1 MLQLLL
7 LLLLLLSI
15 SLDVS
20 HLIAEAAAAAKPPVS
35 FSFNFSDPS
44 TYSLD
49 DLLFEGDAAKPKD
62 GLVDL
67 TSGRSCYPYCP
78 AGRMSYAHPVQL
90 YDDTTGGE
98 KVVVASFSTRFTF
111 TIRPIDDGIR
121 GDGLAFFLA
130 SYPSKLPANSF
141 GGNLGL
147 INNGTTT
154 AFGSDRFIAVEFD
167 TYNNTFDPKSINHIG
182 IDINSVVSSLNT
194 TLLPNFSLNGTM
206 TAHIEFN
213 GITQM
218 LVASLWLAGRPWSA
232 APDYQVSLRLPDP
245 ITSLLL
251 PQVAVGFTGA
261 TADLKELNQ
270 IMLWSFNSTLTL
282 VNQDRRNKALLF
294 GGPIIGGA
302 VALALVLWFLISCL
316 MQKRVRN
323 TFGKGTGG
331 ARRFEYDDLAIATG
345 NFSDDRKLG
354 EGAFGV
360 VYSGF
365 LKRLEREVAV
375 KKIVRESSQE
385 HKDFF
390 AEVSTISEAKHKNLV
405 KFFGWCCRGHS
416 WNILRFMYKIA
427 KDIGSGLLYLHHE
440 CYPYIIHRD
449 IKPGNVLLD
458 DDFNAKLADF
468 GLSRVANPN
477 NATLKTTAIGSQG
490 YIDPQCMK
498 DGEVSFNRNSDVY
511 SFGIALLEIVCARK
525 HREQIWGLYKSGGD
539 VVEAADSRL
548 AIGVDGAERREM
560 ERAIILGLWCS
571 VFETKHRPTML
582 QAMDVL
588 ERDAQLPDLNLI
600 VNSNLSSTDASSS
613 SPVEKRYDSEEAP
626 LVAGSSSSQLAG
638 R

>member
-232 APDYQVSLRLPDP
+232 APDYQV
-245 ITSLLL
+245 
-251 PQVAVGFTGA
+251 AVGFTGA

-282 VNQDRRNKALLF
+282 VNQ
-294 GGPIIGGA
+294 
-302 VALALVLWFLISCL
+302 
-316 MQKRVRN
+316 
-323 TFGKGTGG
+323 GT
-331 ARRFEYDDLAIATG
+331 
-345 NFSDDRKLG
+345 
-354 EGAFGV
+354 
-360 VYSGF
+360 
-365 LKRLEREVAV
+365 
-375 KKIVRESSQE
+375 
-385 HKDFF
+385 
-390 AEVSTISEAKHKNLV
+390 
-405 KFFGWCCRGHS
+405 
-416 WNILRFMYKIA
+416 
-427 KDIGSGLLYLHHE
+427 
-440 CYPYIIHRD
+440 
-449 IKPGNVLLD
+449 
-458 DDFNAKLADF
+458 
-468 GLSRVANPN
+468 
-477 NATLKTTAIGSQG
+477 
-490 YIDPQCMK
+490 
-498 DGEVSFNRNSDVY
+498 
-511 SFGIALLEIVCARK
+511 
-525 HREQIWGLYKSGGD
+525 
-539 VVEAADSRL
+539 
-548 AIGVDGAERREM
+548 
-560 ERAIILGLWCS
+560 
-571 VFETKHRPTML
+571 
-582 QAMDVL
+582 
-588 ERDAQLPDLNLI
+588 
-600 VNSNLSSTDASSS
+600 
-613 SPVEKRYDSEEAP
+613 
-626 LVAGSSSSQLAG
+626 
-638 R
+638 

>member
-1 MLQLLL
+1 MFVVTMLQLLL

-167 TYNNTFDPKSINHIG
+167 TYNNTFDPKSIDHIG
-182 IDINSVVSSLNT
+182 IDINSVVSSFNT
-194 TLLPNFSLNGTM
+194 TILPNFSLNGTM

-282 VNQDRRNKALLF
+282 VNQ
-294 GGPIIGGA
+294 
-302 VALALVLWFLISCL
+302 
-316 MQKRVRN
+316 
-323 TFGKGTGG
+323 GT
-331 ARRFEYDDLAIATG
+331 
-345 NFSDDRKLG
+345 
-354 EGAFGV
+354 
-360 VYSGF
+360 
-365 LKRLEREVAV
+365 
-375 KKIVRESSQE
+375 
-385 HKDFF
+385 
-390 AEVSTISEAKHKNLV
+390 
-405 KFFGWCCRGHS
+405 
-416 WNILRFMYKIA
+416 
-427 KDIGSGLLYLHHE
+427 
-440 CYPYIIHRD
+440 
-449 IKPGNVLLD
+449 
-458 DDFNAKLADF
+458 
-468 GLSRVANPN
+468 
-477 NATLKTTAIGSQG
+477 
-490 YIDPQCMK
+490 
-498 DGEVSFNRNSDVY
+498 
-511 SFGIALLEIVCARK
+511 
-525 HREQIWGLYKSGGD
+525 
-539 VVEAADSRL
+539 
-548 AIGVDGAERREM
+548 
-560 ERAIILGLWCS
+560 
-571 VFETKHRPTML
+571 
-582 QAMDVL
+582 
-588 ERDAQLPDLNLI
+588 
-600 VNSNLSSTDASSS
+600 
-613 SPVEKRYDSEEAP
+613 
-626 LVAGSSSSQLAG
+626 
-638 R
+638 